1 MKITQKTVLADVL
14 KAKNAEKVLA
24 KHNVPCVTC
33 PFAKMEMDKLKIG
46 QICEMY
52 GIDLKKLLSDLNQE
66 NS

>member
-1 MKITQKTVLADVL
+1 MKITEKTVLVDVMAL
-14 KAKNAEKVLA
+14 KNAEKILT

-52 GIDLKKLLSDLNQE
+52 GIDLKKLLSDLNKAK
-66 NS
+66 

>member
-1 MKITQKTVLADVL
+1 MKITEKTVLADVL
-14 KAKNAEKVLA
+14 GLKNKEEILV

-52 GIDLKKLLSDLNQE
+52 GIDLKKLLSELNQE
-66 NS
+66 KF